1 MKKSFAVEPWSFIAA
16 LASVFFCAITIAG
29 MLYGDKLGDRLSAV
43 TIGGVPTLLFIFITI
58 IIPKLYVADEE
69 GLSIYYLPNIKDY
82 YKWEDIKRINV
93 LRRYGFRGYRLR
105 TYNFEVKNNIERYG
119 KMRFFKDTEFPKTF
133 ALKRLIIK
141 YWKGEVEGDDWE
153 SFKKKLRS
161 WKSKHKIALDDSEAE
176 KAERE
181 ARGKIREI
189 IKANKPLAEA
199 SGKFVKA
206 VYTYE
211 SEYKTL
217 TSRPKG
223 SYSYNVEIE
232 IGEIGSSED
241 ERLYVMTEVL
251 FVRYGKKDIKVIT
264 DEAVYDKISEL
275 LIEAIE
281 K

>member
-43 TIGGVPTLLFIFITI
+43 TIGGILTLLFIFITI

-93 LRRYGFRGYRLR
+93 VYSIRRIRMYS
-105 TYNFEVKNNIERYG
+105 FETNKSAERAS
-119 KMRFFKDTEFPKTF
+119 KISFFKDSEFHKTIS
-133 ALKRLIIK
+133 LKRLINK
-141 YWKGEVEGDDWE
+141 YWQGEVEGDDWDNL
-153 SFKKKLRS
+153 KKKIRER
-161 WKSKHKIALDDSEAE
+161 KKKNNFKLDGAEVENAE
-176 KAERE
+176 KQA
-181 ARGKIREI
+181 KKKTKEI

-199 SGKFVKA
+199 SGKFIKA
-206 VYTYE
+206 TYTYE
-211 SEYKTL
+211 TKGKASEI
-217 TSRPKG
+217 RPIE

-232 IGEIGSSED
+232 IGEFGSSED
-241 ERLYVMTEVL
+241 DRLYIMAELL
-251 FVRYGKKDIKVIT
+251 FVRYGKKDIKVIP
-264 DEAVYDKISEL
+264 DEAVYDKISRAL
-275 LIEAIE
+275 VEALD

>member
-1 MKKSFAVEPWSFIAA
+1 MKKSFAIDYSCL
-16 LASVFFCAITIAG
+16 LAVLCTFAFGVLTAVGIKE
-29 MLYGDKLGDRLSAV
+29 GDKLGDVLSAV
-43 TIGGVPTLLFIFITI
+43 TIGGILTLFFAVGIVIT
-58 IIPKLYVADEE
+58 PKLYVADQE
-69 GLSIYYLPNIKDY
+69 GMSIYYLPFIKDY

-93 LRRYGFRGYRLR
+93 MYRRRLR
-105 TYNFEVKNNIERYG
+105 TYNFERKKHAESDAKI
-119 KMRFFKDTEFPKTF
+119 RFFKNSEFPKTF
-133 ALKRLIIK
+133 MLKKLINK
-141 YWKGEVEGDDWE
+141 YWQGEVEGDDWE
-153 SFKKKLRS
+153 NFKKKLRS
-161 WKSKHKIALDDSEAE
+161 WKSKHKVVLDVSEAE

-232 IGEIGSSED
+232 ISEIGSSED